1 MKMKT
6 TLSRLAAATAAV
18 GLAFGPIAAQAN
30 TRASDTGT
38 IYVAQTGTTSD
49 PWIIRDDE
57 GGGFWLDSR
66 GILVVVLGAIA
77 ITGLIAAASG
87 GGGGDNG
94 GGNQSPGAN

>member
-1 MKMKT
+1 MKT
-6 TLSRLAAATAAV
+6 VFSRLAIATAAV
-18 GLAFGPIAAQAN
+18 SMAFSPIAAQAN
-30 TRASDTGT
+30 TRASDTGR

-57 GGGFWLDSR
+57 AGGFWLDSR

-87 GGGGDNG
+87 GGGNNG